1 MKKLFLLFMLTPLLI
16 TSSCENDNDDQIFC
30 TQEFV
35 YGLNV
40 VVLDAISQQ
49 PLVEGVQVKAVDGA
63 YQEILY
69 NLSGL
74 EYTFFG
80 AGERIGTYTITVT
93 KEGYQTFTS
102 SPIEVPANVC
112 HVIPQ
117 SLTVNL
123 QPE

>member
-1 MKKLFLLFMLTPLLI
+1 MKKLLFVFLLTPLLL
-16 TSSCENDNDDQIFC
+16 TTSCESSEDPIVC
-30 TQEFV
+30 TTEFV

-40 VVLDAISQQ
+40 VVLDAVTQQ
-49 PLVEGVQVKAVDGA
+49 PLVDGVQVLAVDGS
-63 YQEILY
+63 YQEVLY

-74 EYTFFG
+74 DTTFFG

-93 KEGYQTFTS
+93 KEGYQTFIAP
-102 SPIEVPANVC
+102 PINVPANVC
-112 HVIPQ
+112 HVIAQ